1 MVSPSSLAEAVDSLT
16 GSKEDVL
23 SLPPDSVVPS
33 VAVSETIET
42 VKFDSPSSETGAGLL
57 EQAERETTAS
67 IVNRMSA
74 FLFIR
79 ITSKCGFTH
88 IVQTA
93 AVLFKGAIFAGGIS
107 LFELVQRVL
116 KGRV

>member
-1 MVSPSSLAEAVDSLT
+1 VVSPSSLAEAVDSLT

-93 AVLFKGAIFAGGIS
+93 AVLFKGANYHRLEY
-107 LFELVQRVL
+107 LFLSWYS
-116 KGRV
+116 GF

>member
-1 MVSPSSLAEAVDSLT
+1 MVSLASLALSVDLLT

-23 SLPPDSVVPS
+23 SLLPDSVVPS

-88 IVQTA
+88 IVRTA
-93 AVLFKGAIFAGGIS
+93 AVLFKGANYHRLEY
-107 LFELVQRVL
+107 LFLSWYS
-116 KGRV
+116 GF